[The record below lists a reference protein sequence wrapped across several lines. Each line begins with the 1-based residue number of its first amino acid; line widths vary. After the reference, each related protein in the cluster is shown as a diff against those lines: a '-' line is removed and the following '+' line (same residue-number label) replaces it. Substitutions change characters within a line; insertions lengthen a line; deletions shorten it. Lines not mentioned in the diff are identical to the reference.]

1 MSDRTT
7 PNLPSR
13 DFVRTEAFYARLGF
27 TCRFRD
33 TGWMILARGDLVV
46 EFFPHPEVDPKSSWF
61 SACIRVD
68 DLDGLYDAF
77 RAAGLPGDPRAL
89 PRLTAPE
96 ARPPVP
102 RMFAL
107 VDLDGSPWRCLENEA
122 A

>member
-27 TCRFRD
+27 TSRYRD
-33 TGWMILARGDLVV
+33 DNWMILARGDLVV
-46 EFFPHPEVDPKSSWF
+46 EFFPHPDCDPKTSWF

-68 DLDGLYDAF
+68 DLDALYEAF
-77 RAAGLPGDPRAL
+77 QAAGLSGDPRAI
-89 PRLTAPE
+89 PRITAPE

-107 VDLDGSPWRCLENEA
+107 VDLDGSLWRCLENEA